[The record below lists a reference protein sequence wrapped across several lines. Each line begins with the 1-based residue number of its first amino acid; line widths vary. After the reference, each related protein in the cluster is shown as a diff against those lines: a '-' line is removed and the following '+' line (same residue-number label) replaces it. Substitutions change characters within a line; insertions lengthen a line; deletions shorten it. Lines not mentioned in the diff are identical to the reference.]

1 MLKTKNKKCSTKEN
15 EYVKQRVNSF
25 LNESFKLI
33 KIINSYQSLRRFCC
47 VISHV

>member
-33 KIINSYQSLRRFCC
+33 KIINSYHYLRRFCY